1 MTTRRVELDITEVSE
16 LLYDLILEHFRTKFG
31 RDAVFENW
39 EVSAD
44 MEKEESTGFYR
55 PWLLCMSYTQEEK
68 ERLMRKWVDE
78 DYPEATEEQKA
89 NLVKLF
95 REV

>member
-44 MEKEESTGFYR
+44 MDEEEV
-55 PWLLCMSYTQEEK
+55 SYTQEEK

-78 DYPEATEEQKA
+78 DHPEATEEQKA
-89 NLVKLF
+89 NLTKLF

>member
-44 MEKEESTGFYR
+44 MEEES
-55 PWLLCMSYTQEEK
+55 
-68 ERLMRKWVDE
+68 RLMHKWVTE
-78 DYPEATEEQKA
+78 EYPKITEEQKA

>member
-1 MTTRRVELDITEVSE
+1 MTTKRVELDITEVSE

-44 MEKEESTGFYR
+44 MDEEEVYEKEA
-55 PWLLCMSYTQEEK
+55 SYAQETE
-68 ERLMRKWVDE
+68 ERLMRKWVAE

-95 REV
+95 MEV

>member
-39 EVSAD
+39 EVSAEMEEVSAD
-44 MEKEESTGFYR
+44 MEEES
-55 PWLLCMSYTQEEK
+55 
-68 ERLMRKWVDE
+68 RLMHKWVTE
-78 DYPEATEEQKA
+78 EYPKITEEQKA

-95 REV
+95 KEV